1 MENATKALLIAA
13 AVLVAI
19 LIISLGLAVYNKA
32 SNATDSADLS
42 ATEIQAQNEKF
53 LKYEGTNRRGS
64 EVNALLETV
73 LNSNLTAKNDG
84 AKISVTK
91 DNTDYLT
98 KDAAKYTKVDT
109 SKLYTITCNRD
120 KDGGNITS
128 ITITTKNTPNT
139 PAGGQNGGN

>member
-32 SNATDSADLS
+32 SSATDSADLS

-53 LKYEGTNRRGS
+53 LKYEGKNRRGS

-73 LNSNLTAKNDG
+73 LNSNLTAKTDG
-84 AKISVTK
+84 AKISVGK
-91 DNTDYLT
+91 SEASKEDYLKKSDT
-98 KDAAKYTKVDT
+98 SYKKVDT
-109 SKLYTITCNRD
+109 SKLYTITCIRD
-120 KDGGNITS
+120 TNGGNITL
-128 ITITTKNTPNT
+128 ITVVQQGTSN
-139 PAGGQNGGN
+139 

>member
-42 ATEIQAQNEKF
+42 STEIQAQNEKF
-53 LKYEGTNRRGS
+53 TKYEGDNKRGS

-73 LNSNLTAKNDG
+73 KNSNLTTNSDG
-84 AKISVTK
+84 AKVK
-91 DNTDYLT
+91 V
-98 KDAAKYTKVDT
+98 KYTGKSLADDTTEYTETVIMGPDCKKEHSKVD
-109 SKLYTITCNRD
+109 KNKQYKVVCNRD
-120 KDGGNITS
+120 QSSGVINVIEISDK
-128 ITITTKNTPNT
+128 
-139 PAGGQNGGN
+139 